1 MWFPEGVFSEQWWII
16 AIPVLTFVF
25 QYFSMKLTRK
35 FTYQAPTD
43 EANVGASMK
52 IMDIMMPLMSVF
64 FAFSLPAVLGVYW
77 CYQSAVSVAK
87 QFALSKMYPIPVFTE
102 EDYKKAEKEMNG
114 SIRRDKK
121 KEQKKSLH
129 HIDDDEVA
137 EAKKAEA
144 KKKVI
149 DRPEMKENSDG
160 SAPAPRVKSEGGKK
174 SLHYIDEEEFPNGKY
189 PDVDEYLAAK
199 KAEKEAAAQA
209 DAEGEKTELN
219 GENQE

>member
-1 MWFPEGVFSEQWWII
+1 
-16 AIPVLTFVF
+16 
-25 QYFSMKLTRK
+25 
-35 FTYQAPTD
+35 
-43 EANVGASMK
+43 
-52 IMDIMMPLMSVF
+52 
-64 FAFSLPAVLGVYW
+64 
-77 CYQSAVSVAK
+77 
-87 QFALSKMYPIPVFTE
+87 
-102 EDYKKAEKEMNG
+102 MNG

-129 HIDDDEVA
+129 HIDDDELA
-137 EAKKAEA
+137 EAKKAES

-160 SAPAPRVKSEGGKK
+160 SSPAPRAKTEGGKK

-189 PDVDEYLAAK
+189 PDVDEYLAVK

-219 GENQE
+219 GEIQE